1 MEVTARTDG
10 RLWSVVAFTSVRNR
24 VKKSDINTVRSG
36 TGTGTEQFFLERQER
51 VPIF

>member
-24 VKKSDINTVRSG
+24 VKKVGCRHRTG
-36 TGTGTEQFFLERQER
+36 TGTGTEQFFRERQER